1 MGYKIIDLGL
11 VSFDKAY
18 CVQKEVLSS
27 VKARESGES
36 LILAE
41 HYPVFTIGRLGKK
54 ENILAG
60 AEKLNSRGI
69 DIVNTDRGG
78 DITFHG
84 PGQIVAY
91 PIFDLTKRCK
101 DMHKFL
107 RGVEEVI
114 ILTLS
119 DYGIDSF
126 RIKGRTGCWTDKGK
140 IASIGVAA
148 SGWVTYHGLALN
160 ANVDLS
166 YFDMINPCGFNNISM
181 TSMQE
186 ILCEEVG
193 MEKLKKGLISRFSD
207 VFEILTKKSFVATC
221 AGA

>member
-1 MGYKIIDLGL
+1 MICKIIDLGL
-11 VSFDKAY
+11 VNFDEAY
-18 CVQKEVLSS
+18 SVQKEALSS
-27 VKARESGES
+27 AKARRSDES
-36 LILAE
+36 LILAQ

-54 ENILAG
+54 ENILVD
-60 AEKLNSRGI
+60 AERLSSRGI
-69 DIVNTDRGG
+69 DIVSTDRGG

-91 PIFDLTKRCK
+91 PILDLTKRCR

-107 RGVEEVI
+107 RDLEKVI

-126 RIKGRTGCWTDKGK
+126 KAKDSTGCWTGKGK

-148 SGWVTYHGLALN
+148 SNWVTYHGLALN

-166 YFDMINPCGFNNISM
+166 YFDMINPCGFSNVSM
-181 TSMQE
+181 TSMRE
-186 ILCEEVG
+186 ILCKEVDMEELKN
-193 MEKLKKGLISRFSD
+193 KLIFRFGD
-207 VFEILTKKSFVATC
+207 VF
-221 AGA
+221 

>member
-1 MGYKIIDLGL
+1 MEYKIIDLGL

-18 CVQKEVLSS
+18 AFQKRALSS
-27 VKARESGES
+27 AKAHKGDES
-36 LILAE
+36 LILAQ

-54 ENILAG
+54 ENILEG
-60 AEKLNSRGI
+60 SEKLNSRGI

-84 PGQIVAY
+84 PGQIIAY

-107 RGVEEVI
+107 RWLEEVI
-114 ILTLS
+114 ILLLS
-119 DYGIDSF
+119 DYGINSF
-126 RIKGRTGCWTDKGK
+126 RAKDRTGCWTGRGK

-166 YFDMINPCGFNNISM
+166 YFDMINPCGFNDISM
-181 TSMQE
+181 TSMKE
-186 ILCEEVG
+186 TLRKEVD
-193 MEKLKKGLISRFSD
+193 MENLKKRLICRFGD
-207 VFEILTKKSFVATC
+207 VFGLQSELTSNATF
-221 AGA
+221 

>member
-18 CVQKEVLSS
+18 CFQKEVLSS
-27 VKARESGES
+27 VKAREKSES

-41 HYPVFTIGRLGKK
+41 HYPVFTIGRRGKQ
-54 ENILAG
+54 ENILAST
-60 AEKLNSRGI
+60 EKLNSRGI
-69 DIVNTDRGG
+69 DIINTDRGG

-107 RGVEEVI
+107 RDLEKVI

-119 DYGIDSF
+119 DFCIDSF
-126 RIKGRTGCWTDKGK
+126 KVEGRTGCWTEKGK

-166 YFDMINPCGFNNISM
+166 YFDMINPCGLKNISM
-181 TSMQE
+181 TSMKQ
-186 ILCEEVG
+186 ILCKEVDT
-193 MEKLKKGLISRFSD
+193 EKLKKRLISRFGD
-207 VFEILTKKSFVATC
+207 VFETLNKESSAAIC
-221 AGA
+221 AGT

>member
-18 CVQKEVLSS
+18 CFQKEVLSS
-27 VKARESGES
+27 VKTRASDES
-36 LILAE
+36 LILAQ
-41 HYPVFTIGRLGKK
+41 HYPVFTIGRLGKR

-60 AEKLNSRGI
+60 SEKLNSCRI

-91 PIFDLTKRCK
+91 PIFNLTKRCK

-107 RGVEEVI
+107 RDLEEVI
-114 ILTLS
+114 TLTLS
-119 DYGIDSF
+119 DYAIDSF
-126 RIKGRTGCWTDKGK
+126 RVKGRTGCWIDKGK

-166 YFDMINPCGFNNISM
+166 YFDMINPCGFKDICM
-181 TSMQE
+181 TSMRE
-186 ILCEEVG
+186 ALREEVD
-193 MEKLKKGLISRFSD
+193 MEKLKKRLIRRFSD
-207 VFEILTKKSFVATC
+207 VFKILTKESSAATC